1 MPAQALL
8 RQFRRLEIMRILA
21 STTLLA
27 ALLGCV
33 LSATPALSQ
42 QAPASGHSAHEM
54 PASGNPVIDEFRSA
68 NEKMHKDMGIALSGD
83 ADRDFA
89 QSMIPHHQGAI
100 DMARIAL
107 KHGKDP
113 EIRKLAEAVVS
124 AQESEIAQLKE
135 WLARHP
141 R

>member
-1 MPAQALL
+1 MRVRLTLAAVAVAALPVLAQA
-8 RQFRRLEIMRILA
+8 QHQGHGTMGG
-21 STTLLA
+21 SD
-27 ALLGCV
+27 
-33 LSATPALSQ
+33 
-42 QAPASGHSAHEM
+42 QAYMDAHQ
-54 PASGNPVIDEFRSA
+54 
-68 NEKMHKDMGIALSGD
+68 KMTGDMQVKPTGD
-83 ADRDFA
+83 SDRDFA
-89 QSMIPHHQGAI
+89 AMMIPHHQGAI

-141 R
+141 K

>member
-1 MPAQALL
+1 
-8 RQFRRLEIMRILA
+8 MRTLA
-21 STTLLA
+21 STTFLA
-27 ALLGCV
+27 ALLGCA

-42 QAPASGHSAHEM
+42 QAPASDHSAHEM
-54 PASGNPVIDEFRSA
+54 PASGNPVIDEFHAA
-68 NEKMHKDMGIALSGD
+68 NEKMHKDMGVALSGD

-100 DMARIAL
+100 DMAKVL
-107 KHGKDP
+107 KGKSKDP

-124 AQESEIAQLKE
+124 AQEGEIALLKE

-141 R
+141 K

>member
-1 MPAQALL
+1 
-8 RQFRRLEIMRILA
+8 MRTLA
-21 STTLLA
+21 STTFLA
-27 ALLGCV
+27 ALLGCA

-42 QAPASGHSAHEM
+42 QAPASSHSAHEM

-100 DMARIAL
+100 DMARTLRSGNWPKRSSAL
-107 KHGKDP
+107 RKAKSPNSRNGWPAIPNNAARLTGKGDAL
-113 EIRKLAEAVVS
+113 RRS
-124 AQESEIAQLKE
+124 AQIWCL
-135 WLARHP
+135 
-141 R
+141 

>member
-1 MPAQALL
+1 
-8 RQFRRLEIMRILA
+8 MRTLA
-21 STTLLA
+21 STPLLA
-27 ALLGCV
+27 ALLGC
-33 LSATPALSQ
+33 ALSITPTFAQ
-42 QAPASGHSAHEM
+42 QAPAADHSAHEM
-54 PASGNPVIDEFRSA
+54 PASGNPVIDEFHMA
-68 NEKMHKDMGIALSGD
+68 NEKMHRDMGVAISGD

>member
-1 MPAQALL
+1 
-8 RQFRRLEIMRILA
+8 MRTLA
-21 STTLLA
+21 STTFLA
-27 ALLGCV
+27 ALLGCA

-42 QAPASGHSAHEM
+42 QAPASDHSAHEM
-54 PASGNPVIDEFRSA
+54 PASGNPVIDEFHAVPTRRCTRTWV
-68 NEKMHKDMGIALSGD
+68 IALSGD

-124 AQESEIAQLKE
+124 AQEGEIAQLKE

>member
-1 MPAQALL
+1 
-8 RQFRRLEIMRILA
+8 
-21 STTLLA
+21 
-27 ALLGCV
+27 
-33 LSATPALSQ
+33 
-42 QAPASGHSAHEM
+42 
-54 PASGNPVIDEFRSA
+54 
-68 NEKMHKDMGIALSGD
+68 MHKNMGVALTGD
-83 ADRDFA
+83 ADQDFA

-124 AQESEIAQLKE
+124 AQEGEIAQLKD

-141 R
+141 K

>member
-8 RQFRRLEIMRILA
+8 RQFRRFEIMRTLA
-21 STTLLA
+21 SITFLA
-27 ALLGCV
+27 AVLGCA
-33 LSATPALSQ
+33 LSATPAFAQ
-42 QAPASGHSAHEM
+42 QAPAADHSAHEM
-54 PASGNPVIDEFRSA
+54 PASGNPVIDEFHAA
-68 NEKMHKDMGIALSGD
+68 NEKMHKDMGVALSGD
-83 ADRDFA
+83 ADQDFA

-124 AQESEIAQLKE
+124 AQEGEIAQLKE